1 MLMTTYERQ
10 KKRRKHIKCKYK
22 HLEGR
27 CLAINL
33 QKCKNVYLIK
43 FTSKVEHVLGFY
55 LKLFIL

>member
-1 MLMTTYERQ
+1 MLMTAYERQ
-10 KKRRKHIKCKYK
+10 KKEEKHIVCKYI
-22 HLEGR
+22 HLEG
-27 CLAINL
+27 LAFNL